1 MRFTLSRKL
10 ILAAA
15 LILGQWLMVA
25 HAFEHPAISGE
36 LACDLCHHGHRLDFD
51 VLPATA
57 AAVAVPARHEPPA
70 VAALPAPR
78 SAVLA
83 RYSIRDPPQLP
94 L

>member
-10 ILAAA
+10 ILALA

-36 LACDLCHHGHRLDFD
+36 IACDLCHHGHRLDLD
-51 VLPATA
+51 ALPAATA
-57 AAVAVPARHEPPA
+57 VVAVAVRHESPS

-78 SAVLA
+78 SAPLA
-83 RYSIRDPPQLP
+83 RYSIRDPPQRP